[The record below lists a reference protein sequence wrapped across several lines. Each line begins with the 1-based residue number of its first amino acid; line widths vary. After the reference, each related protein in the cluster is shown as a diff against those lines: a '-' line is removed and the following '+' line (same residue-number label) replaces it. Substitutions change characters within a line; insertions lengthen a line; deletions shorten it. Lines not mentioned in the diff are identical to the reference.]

1 MKKEA
6 LILIDWQQGFSEH
19 DYWGGNRNNPD
30 AEANA
35 LAILNRWRDQDLP
48 IFHCI
53 HDSQDPNSLLRLDKP
68 GGQLISGFEPKN
80 DEPLIVKN
88 VNSCFIGT
96 DLESQLRKAQVNDLL
111 ICGLT
116 TNHCVS
122 TTTRMAGNLG
132 FRVCLVGD
140 ACATFD
146 RIGTDGTNYPAELVH
161 EISLANIHNEFC
173 VVADTDRVLN
183 R

>member
-1 MKKEA
+1 MNDHA
-6 LILIDWQQGFSEH
+6 LILIDWQHGFDNH
-19 DYWGGNRNNPD
+19 AYWGGNRNNPD
-30 AEANA
+30 AENNGMA
-35 LAILNRWRDQDLP
+35 LLDSWRDNAGP

-53 HDSQDPNSLLRLDKP
+53 HHSQNPGSLLRQEKP
-68 GGQLISGFEPKN
+68 GGKILNGFLPHKN
-80 DEPLIVKN
+80 EPLIVKN

-96 DLESQLRKAQVNDLL
+96 DLETQLKERGITALT

-132 FRVCLVGD
+132 FNVTLVGD

-146 RIGTDGTNYPAELVH
+146 RTGVDGTIYPANLVH

-173 VVADTDRVLN
+173 TVKDTNQVLGI
-183 R
+183 